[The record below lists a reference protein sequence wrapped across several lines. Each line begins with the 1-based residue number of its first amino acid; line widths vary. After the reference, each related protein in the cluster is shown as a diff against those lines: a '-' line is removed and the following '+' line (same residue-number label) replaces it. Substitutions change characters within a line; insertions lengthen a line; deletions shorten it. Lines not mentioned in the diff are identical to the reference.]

1 MGIVVKLV
9 ENACIMI
16 LCGDLAPFGNLWA
29 SDELS
34 LVNLLPLSLN
44 PILA

>member
-1 MGIVVKLV
+1 MKLD
-9 ENACIMI
+9 ENACIMV
-16 LCGDLAPFGNLWA
+16 LCGDLSPFGNLWA

-34 LVNLLPLSLN
+34 LFDLLFPLSLN